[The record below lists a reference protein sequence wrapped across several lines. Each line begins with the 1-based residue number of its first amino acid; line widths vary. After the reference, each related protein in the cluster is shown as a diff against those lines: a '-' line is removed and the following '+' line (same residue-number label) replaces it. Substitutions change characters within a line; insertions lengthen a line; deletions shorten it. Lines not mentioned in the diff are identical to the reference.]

1 MLFDSSP
8 QELLLEYLV
17 APSYLLLL
25 LLYDEQSREGEAR
38 RFVPVLL
45 LVTVVVAEEVKAV
58 EEILSI
64 LAMTEVLALESNEL
78 LWL

>member
-17 APSYLLLL
+17 APSYLL

-64 LAMTEVLALESNEL
+64 LAITEVLALESNEL

>member
-17 APSYLLLL
+17 APSYLLL

-64 LAMTEVLALESNEL
+64 LAITEVLALESNEL

>member
-17 APSYLLLL
+17 APSYLL